1 MHIHEC
7 ARGQKHERVGR
18 SVGRSVGR
26 VVPTTGRRRGA
37 ERDGARARYLVDVD
51 GSLKEAARDAVI
63 SGARR

>member
-7 ARGQKHERVGR
+7 ARVEKHER
-18 SVGRSVGR
+18 VGRSVGR

-37 ERDGARARYLVDVD
+37 ERDGARARYLDGDD
-51 GSLKEAARDAVI
+51 GSSKEAARDAVI